1 MSSIAQTASTA
12 VNAASNTSSAAKAS
26 TTPSSGGATIKD
38 PYDAMGSEGF
48 LKLLINELQN
58 QDPLNPMDNAAMV
71 QQLGEIRQI
80 SATDSLT
87 KSLSSLSDNQELVTA
102 SGLIGRTVT
111 GLTTDASEVTGT
123 VDSVTV
129 ETNADTNARSVKV
142 LVGGKTMEVKNIR
155 EIVTA
160 QT

>member
-1 MSSIAQTASTA
+1 MSSIAQT
-12 VNAASNTSSAAKAS
+12 S
-26 TTPSSGGATIKD
+26 TTDFTATQQSGKTNKD
-38 PYDAMGSEGF
+38 PYNDLGTEGF

-71 QQLGEIRQI
+71 QQIGEIRQI

-87 KSLSSLSDNQELVTA
+87 SSLSSLSDNQELVTA

-111 GLTTDASEVTGT
+111 GLATDSTEVEGT

-129 ETNADTNARSVKV
+129 ETNADTNLRSVKV
-142 LVGGKTMEVKNIR
+142 IVGGKTMEVKNIR
-155 EIVTA
+155 EIVTG
-160 QT
+160 